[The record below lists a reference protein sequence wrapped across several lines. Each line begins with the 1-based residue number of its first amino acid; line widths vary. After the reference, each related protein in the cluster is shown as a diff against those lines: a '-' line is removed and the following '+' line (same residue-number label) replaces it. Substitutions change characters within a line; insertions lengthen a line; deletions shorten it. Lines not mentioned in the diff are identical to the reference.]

1 MKISIVTATYN
12 SSGTIRDTL
21 ESVLSQ
27 TFKDYEYIIKDGG
40 SKDGTLDIVREYEP
54 MFKGRMR
61 IISAPD
67 SGFYDGINRG
77 YEAATG
83 DVLGL
88 LNSDDFF
95 SSNDV
100 LEAVAA
106 RFLEN
111 PSIDAVYGDVHYVKE
126 NDVSKRTRYYSS
138 RHFNRK
144 KMLMG
149 YMPAHP
155 SFYAKKE
162 CFQKYGAF
170 NTTYRIAADFEHLL
184 RLIYL
189 GGIEISYIPKDFVT
203 MREGGLSSSG
213 FSSKKL
219 IMKEHFRAF
228 RENGVKYNKLLYM
241 LRYLDK
247 IYDLIKG

>member
-1 MKISIVTATYN
+1 MKISIITATYN
-12 SSGTIRDTL
+12 SAKTVRDTL

-40 SKDGTLDIVREYEP
+40 SKDGTLDIVHEYEP
-54 MFKGRMR
+54 KFEGRMR
-61 IISAPD
+61 IISERD
-67 SGFYDGINRG
+67 KGFYDGINRG

-83 DVLGL
+83 DILGL

-95 SSNDV
+95 SSDDV

-106 RFLEN
+106 RFLED
-111 PSIDAVYGDVHYVKE
+111 PTIEAVYGDVHYVKE
-126 NDVSKRTRYYSS
+126 DDISRRVRYYSS

-162 CFQKYGAF
+162 CFQKYGTF
-170 NTTYRIAADFEHLL
+170 DTTYKIAADFENLL

-189 GGIEISYIPKDFVT
+189 GGIKTSYIPKDFVT

-213 FSSKKL
+213 FSSHKL
-219 IMKEHFRAF
+219 IMKEHFCAF
-228 RENGVKYNKLLYM
+228 RENGVKCNKLLYM

-247 IYDLIKG
+247 IYDLIKR